1 MCDIVSCFA
10 HLATEV
16 FGMASVARVA
26 RVQLFSK
33 KVNRLVATTLHL
45 CFFCITFVKMYIAQ
59 FVLCRVLVNETIII
73 KIFINF

>member
-33 KVNRLVATTLHL
+33 KSKPPCGYTVAFM
-45 CFFCITFVKMYIAQ
+45 FFLYYFCENVHCA
-59 FVLCRVLVNETIII
+59 VCVVPCACE
-73 KIFINF
+73 